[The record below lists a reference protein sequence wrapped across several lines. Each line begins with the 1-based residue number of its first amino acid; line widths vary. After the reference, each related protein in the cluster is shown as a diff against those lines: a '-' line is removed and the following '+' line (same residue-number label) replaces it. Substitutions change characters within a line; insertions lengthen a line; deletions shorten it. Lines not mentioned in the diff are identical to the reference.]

1 MRGRGLLSGHARG
14 CACPGAGRGCLRLRS
29 GPDPSLADLVGERAS
44 DCALRWA
51 PRPGSVAAAEA
62 SL

>member
-29 GPDPSLADLVGERAS
+29 GPDPSLADPVGERAS
-44 DCALRWA
+44 ERLCTEV
-51 PRPGSVAAAEA
+51 GTAARLGR
-62 SL
+62 SR